1 MRKSA
6 PLTFSR
12 LIRRVG
18 AAEKSTLLTF
28 LLTAVFLYLFAE
40 LADGVIEGDTRGF
53 DTGVL
58 LALRDSVDVSDPL
71 GPRWVEEMMRDFS
84 ALGSSAVLAS
94 ITLVVIGFLVLV
106 RRRDVAWMIGL
117 SVTTGT
123 VMVNLLKWA
132 IARPRPDLVPH
143 ATTVFTQSFPSSHAM
158 LSALVYLTLGALLA
172 RTQADSRVKVYLLI
186 MAGALTVVVGTSRV
200 YLGVHWPTDVLAGW
214 AIGAAWA
221 LICWLAMLWL
231 QARGTIDTPA
241 WSAESG

>member
-1 MRKSA
+1 MRKST

-28 LLTAVFLYLFAE
+28 LLLAVFLYLFAE
-40 LADGVIEGDTRGF
+40 LADGVIEGDTRAF
-53 DTGVL
+53 DTEVL
-58 LALRDSVDVSDPL
+58 LALRDSNDVTNPL
-71 GPRWVEEMMRDFS
+71 GPRWLEEMMRDFS

-106 RRRDVAWMIGL
+106 RRRDVAWMVGL

-123 VMVNLLKWA
+123 LIANLLKWA
-132 IARPRPDLVPH
+132 VARPRPDLVPH

-172 RTQADSRVKVYLLI
+172 RTQTDARVKVYLLI
-186 MAGALTVVVGTSRV
+186 MAGALTVLVGTSRV

-231 QARGTIDTPA
+231 QARGTINSPA
-241 WSAESG
+241 WSGESG